1 MAENISIGDFSVSSL
16 NVPVCRMD
24 RKSEPL
30 QYPRAAI
37 CACRRDASAG
47 IWMEELEHLDDEP
60 KQAAGGFLGGS
71 WEAFAAQMSR
81 Q

>member
-1 MAENISIGDFSVSSL
+1 MRVQRWLI
-16 NVPVCRMD
+16 
-24 RKSEPL
+24 PL
-30 QYPRAAI
+30 
-37 CACRRDASAG
+37 
-47 IWMEELEHLDDEP
+47 WMEELDHLDDEP